1 MESNWLIVKRYSEVS
16 TKNILTNLNNARQT
30 KLQKIFIYRE
40 KKKGKHGR
48 GPSSASTL
56 FAFVR
61 FYVN

>member
-1 MESNWLIVKRYSEVS
+1 MPDKRNYKKYSF
-16 TKNILTNLNNARQT
+16 TK
-30 KLQKIFIYRE
+30 

-61 FYVN
+61 FYVNQL